1 MTVPFETLVLAADVQ
16 ENVQTLTSGMTVQQV
31 VALGCIVT
39 VSVLTLIGFVSWM
52 IRTQAAADARL
63 IEQRMQT
70 YEKSVASLQES
81 ISKLTEMINNLNRKI
96 VDSEALN
103 NMIKA
108 VVVVEVNKA
117 IDTYNSLHSGKR

>member
-39 VSVLTLIGFVSWM
+39 VSVLALIGFVSWM

-96 VDSEALN
+96 VDSDALN

-108 VVVVEVNKA
+108 VVVVEVSKA

>member
-39 VSVLTLIGFVSWM
+39 VSVLALIGFVSWM

-81 ISKLTEMINNLNRKI
+81 ISKLTEMINNLNRKM
-96 VDSEALN
+96 VDSDALN

>member
-16 ENVQTLTSGMTVQQV
+16 DNVQTLTSGMTVQQV

-39 VSVLTLIGFVSWM
+39 VSVLALIGFVSWM

-96 VDSEALN
+96 VDSDALN
-103 NMIKA
+103 NMIRA

>member
-39 VSVLTLIGFVSWM
+39 VSVLALIGFVSWM

-81 ISKLTEMINNLNRKI
+81 IGKLTEMINNLNRKI
-96 VDSEALN
+96 VDSDALN

-108 VVVVEVNKA
+108 VVVVEVSKA